1 MSARSE
7 YDRELEELH
16 GDMIRLGGMI
26 EAAIASSITALEKR
40 DRELATSVTLND
52 RKIDDLDHAIESRSQ
67 SKLQRQ
73 PPGAGDQRAVKTAR

>member
-26 EAAIASSITALEKR
+26 DAAIASSITALE
-40 DRELATSVTLND
+40 
-52 RKIDDLDHAIESRSQ
+52 
-67 SKLQRQ
+67 
-73 PPGAGDQRAVKTAR
+73 